1 MMLIEKNS
9 LVLLQGDSVTDAQRD
24 YADDT
29 NMGFGYANILTAMM
43 KALHPEANIRFL
55 NRGISGNRVRDLS
68 SRWEADCLSIKPDW
82 LSILIGINDCWRR
95 YDSSDP
101 TTAQAFYE
109 EYRRL
114 LTRTKESLPDTK
126 IILMD
131 PFVLHINPERASW
144 REDLDPK
151 IQAVRAL
158 ASEFKTMYIP
168 LDGMFAAASI
178 QSAPDVWAA
187 DGVHPTQAGSALIA
201 SAWLRAVDAM

>member
-1 MMLIEKNS
+1 MLIEKNS

-24 YADDT
+24 YTDDC

-55 NRGISGNRVRDLS
+55 NRGISGNRVRDLT
-68 SRWEADCLSIKPDW
+68 SRWDTDCLDIQPDW

-95 YDSSDP
+95 YDSNDP

-114 LTRTKESLPDTK
+114 LARTRETLPQTK

-151 IQAVRAL
+151 IQAVRTL
-158 ASEFKTMYIP
+158 AAEFKTMYIP
-168 LDGMFAAASI
+168 LDGIFASASI
-178 QSAPDVWAA
+178 QTSPDVWAD
-187 DGVHPTQAGSALIA
+187 DGVHPTQAGSALIGT
-201 SAWLRAVDAM
+201 AWLRAVGAM